1 MTASWAGAFWR
12 LATLL
17 VRRPYQVSSAPS
29 MAKALASRTFL
40 SVPGAG
46 LFPTSVAY
54 FEISGGLFC
63 FKHDSAGLPGEEG
76 RADWSRAS
84 FDFRL

>member
-17 VRRPYQVSSAPS
+17 VRRPYQVSSARLVGESSGFSDVPI
-29 MAKALASRTFL
+29 R
-40 SVPGAG
+40 PGAG

-54 FEISGGLFC
+54 FEISGGGVDGA
-63 FKHDSAGLPGEEG
+63 HPA
-76 RADWSRAS
+76 ASRCRRVVALEPTTLREPS
-84 FDFRL
+84 MG